1 MTLPSNIRV
10 NCRSPFPSRVSAG
23 PGIAVAKA
31 NGIWTVGLNYPAL
44 AAAPSILATHE
55 WAVFDTVAG
64 TYSLVTLPQFITYVL
79 SGLRVAINDADYAAA
94 VSAGVIAY
102 TAITA
107 ARTVSLPQAGNYAA
121 GSQVLIVDESGS
133 CSATK
138 TITAAANGTDK
149 ISGSTTQVLTT
160 AYGSLRLMTDG
171 VSKWTVI

>member
-1 MTLPSNIRV
+1 MTLPASIRV

-23 PGIAVAKA
+23 PGLAVAKA
-31 NGIWTVGLNYPAL
+31 NGIWNIGLDYVDL
-44 AAAPSILATHE
+44 VSAASILSTHE
-55 WAVFDTVAG
+55 WPVYDTVSK
-64 TYSLVTLPQFITYVL
+64 TFSNVTFSQLVVSIL
-79 SGLRVAINDADYAAA
+79 SGQRVAVNDADYAAA

-107 ARTVSLPQAGNYAA
+107 ARTVSLPQAGNYAV

-133 CSATK
+133 CSATN
-138 TITAAANGTDK
+138 TITAAASGTDK